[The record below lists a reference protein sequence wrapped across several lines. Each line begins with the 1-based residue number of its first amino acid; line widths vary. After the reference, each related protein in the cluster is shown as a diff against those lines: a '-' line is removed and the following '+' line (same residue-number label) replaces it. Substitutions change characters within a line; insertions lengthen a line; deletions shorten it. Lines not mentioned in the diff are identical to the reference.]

1 MSGKNQGVLY
11 SAKVYNRSI
20 DNHQFSGQKLPTTKP
35 MVKDC
40 FRHIKKQD
48 VTNPL
53 KGFPNIFSA
62 CNLQELALN
71 SFPNSEKPQFSLFET
86 CFQLFVQIT
95 IDDIEIERL
104 NLKWLREQIG
114 LVSQEPVLFG
124 CSIKENIEYGRSGVT
139 DEEIEKAIDDAN
151 AREFINKLPDVKC
164 F

>member
-1 MSGKNQGVLY
+1 M
-11 SAKVYNRSI
+11 
-20 DNHQFSGQKLPTTKP
+20 
-35 MVKDC
+35 
-40 FRHIKKQD
+40 KKQD

-53 KGFPNIFSA
+53 KGFPNFFSA
-62 CNLQELALN
+62 CNLQEPALN
-71 SFPNSEKPQFSLFET
+71 SFPNSAKPQFSLFAIF
-86 CFQLFVQIT
+86 FQFFVQIT

-124 CSIKENIEYGRSGVT
+124 CTIKENIEYGRSGVT